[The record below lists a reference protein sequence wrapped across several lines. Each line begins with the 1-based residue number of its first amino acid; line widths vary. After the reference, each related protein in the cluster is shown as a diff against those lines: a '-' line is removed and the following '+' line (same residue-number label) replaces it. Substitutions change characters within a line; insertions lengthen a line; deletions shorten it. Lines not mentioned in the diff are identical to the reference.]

1 MAAVTVAP
9 AVEAMLAIRDRINS
23 GTAYVVELVAE
34 YSELQVDELESV
46 DGLRVDVTSED
57 EVQLVETLAVEDRTS
72 HNLRIWIRSPLER
85 RDNDEIDPLKLV
97 VRQIY
102 QRVNNYDSADGRV
115 RVWTCDIESKQNP
128 EKPMM
133 NQQGLFVSSIT
144 LRAEVEAS

>member
-1 MAAVTVAP
+1 MVAVTVAP

>member
-23 GTAYVVELVAE
+23 GTAYVIELEAE
-34 YSELQVDELESV
+34 YSELQVDELESI

-57 EVQLVETLAVEDRTS
+57 ETQLAETLALEDRTS

-85 RDNDEIDPLKLV
+85 RTNDELDPLKLV

-115 RVWTCDIESKQNP
+115 RVWTCDLESKQNP
-128 EKPMM
+128 DKAIL
-133 NQQGLFVSSIT
+133 NQHGLFVSSIT
-144 LRAEVEAS
+144 LRVEVEAS

>member
-9 AVEAMLAIRDRINS
+9 AVEAMIAIRDRINS
-23 GTAYVVELVAE
+23 GTAYVIASEAE

-57 EVQLVETLAVEDRTS
+57 ETQLAETLALEDRTS

-85 RDNDEIDPLKLV
+85 RTNDEIDPLKLV

-102 QRVNNYDSADGRV
+102 QRINNYDSADLRV
-115 RVWTCDIESKQNP
+115 RVWTCDLESKQNP
-128 EKPMM
+128 DKAMM

-144 LRAEVEAS
+144 LRVEVEAS